1 MQHFDKIFMPDKVP
15 ESVHNQIK
23 FIFNTMHNM
32 GVIHLDANL
41 RNILVDDNNVVK
53 IIDFD
58 ERLMRKLK

>member
-1 MQHFDKIFMPDKVP
+1 
-15 ESVHNQIK
+15 
-23 FIFNTMHNM
+23 MHNM